1 MKECINCLLN
11 DELDGIVIEE
21 NGKCNYCNNYQVF
34 TPFGED
40 ALVAE
45 LNKAKRKNGKYDVLV
60 PISGGKDSSY
70 ILYLATKIYNLK
82 VLAFTYDN
90 GLFSEL
96 ALENI
101 KNTVEEVGCEHFFYK
116 PDQEVLQR
124 IYKNALISSGEI
136 CGVCGIGIMHSI
148 QKVSEDRNIPLILL
162 GHAPTEEG
170 SFSSENIYDYK
181 RLKTILKKSEN
192 FNTSEINDFLIY
204 PKLDYIKIYLKTKL
218 NKFGKKINPL
228 YYLSAISDEE
238 MSEVLKREMNWKDSI
253 ENQFSKHF
261 DCTAEPLT
269 NYIREKRLGK
279 SRRIFQLS
287 NMIRN
292 GEISKKAAME
302 IHKKDQ
308 STELPNNHKYIL
320 ELLNMNPNDLEKA
333 TQVKLGEWEWANS
346 RRNKVFASLR
356 SRLNI
361 K

>member
-1 MKECINCLLN
+1 MKECINCLLT
-11 DELDGIVIEE
+11 EKLEGVVIED
-21 NGKCNYCNNYQVF
+21 NGKCNYCNNYKIF
-34 TPFGED
+34 KPFGED
-40 ALVAE
+40 ALVME
-45 LNKAKRKNGKYDVLV
+45 LNKAKRKNAKYDVLV
-60 PISGGKDSSY
+60 PISGGKDSTY

-116 PDQEVLQR
+116 PDQEVLKR
-124 IYKNALISSGEI
+124 IYKDTLISSGEI

-148 QKVSEDRNIPLILL
+148 QKVSEDHNIPLILL

-192 FNTSEINDFLIY
+192 FKASEINDFLIY

-228 YYLSAISDEE
+228 YYLPAISDDE
-238 MSEVLKREMNWKDSI
+238 MAVVLKREMNWKDST

-261 DCTAEPLT
+261 DCIAEPLT
-269 NYIREKRLGK
+269 NYIRENRLGK

-292 GEISKKAAME
+292 GEISKNEAMG

-308 STELPNNHKYIL
+308 ATELPNNYKSVL
-320 ELLNMNPNDLEKA
+320 ELLNMNLNDLTKA
-333 TQVKLGEWEWANS
+333 TDVRLGEWEWANS
-346 RRNKVFASLR
+346 RRNQLFANVR